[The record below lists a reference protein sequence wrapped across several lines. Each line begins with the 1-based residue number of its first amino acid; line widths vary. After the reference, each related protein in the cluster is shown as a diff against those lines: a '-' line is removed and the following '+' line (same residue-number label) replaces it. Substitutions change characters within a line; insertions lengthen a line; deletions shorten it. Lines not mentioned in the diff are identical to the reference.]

1 MGTTVLLIVSSALIV
16 FTVEPSLYEDSV
28 AGHIGKD
35 IDDVTRWDTFWHT
48 IWWSV
53 VTSTTVG
60 YGDVSPNSHIG
71 KFFGM
76 LIMFAG
82 YTWNIILGGVVA
94 SLLVMAGLKEVD
106 ELDTGKYV
114 DHTVIL
120 GWNPMVEEILQRMQT
135 DEEGKPVMVGAAPRI
150 ALVNEFD
157 REELGRVPQNY

>member
-1 MGTTVLLIVSSALIV
+1 MVSARSLAGGGGDLGERLRQWIRIDLVKYLGTTVLLIVLSALIV

-53 VTSTTVG
+53 VTFTTVG

-94 SLLVMAGLKEVD
+94 YYWLWQD
-106 ELDTGKYV
+106 
-114 DHTVIL
+114 
-120 GWNPMVEEILQRMQT
+120 
-135 DEEGKPVMVGAAPRI
+135 
-150 ALVNEFD
+150 
-157 REELGRVPQNY
+157 